1 MNATVVSSLILCDK
15 FVSASNPRRSLRPR
29 DNVGEM
35 VRQYRGRDVV
45 IKDRY
50 TIHTEIQ
57 EGSEK
62 AGTELA
68 MDVVEASHP
77 AVTLDTIIKDERGN
91 EFSVGDNILLYTLL
105 VTDVDTVDGAD
116 TFAMLAINP
125 ETNDMH
131 GLVEKKGKRGE
142 RVPYTVKQSKG
153 ENEGIAMAQ
162 EQIELPPSDWHCD
175 VAEEVPSE
183 EESIERRLMS
193 GARVRPL
200 VHKDS
205 IQHGHHNHHGHGDQD
220 KGISA
225 MDALRNVVRGIKV
238 NPLNK
243 PRRLQTASY
252 NFEVE
257 MYIEIDNTFVNNLGS
272 LSNAVN
278 YVNTLVTGANVVY
291 EKEIDTHLRVTNIVV
306 STLYDGATST
316 SDALSIMRTN
326 YGGNTWHA
334 ANVDIH
340 HALLGKL
347 GGGIAYIGVVCR
359 SDWGFGLTGGLSGSF
374 TSMGQPVVWDM
385 KGFMHEVGH
394 NFGSGH
400 SHDTNYYDP
409 VIDSCG
415 IACPTTVG
423 YGWSTIMSYCQWCPG
438 SYGNIM
444 YSFGADYDGSGD
456 VNDLTN
462 WPANPN
468 MVANYDQAHQSVD
481 PGREAQK
488 MYLHVVA
495 RAPSGC
501 VALSSPAPQSTPPP
515 TLSPTS
521 SIGVSSFCDS
531 GSLLNSRDSIGGAS
545 EPNGPN
551 TLDACTDGASGN
563 YHADESIDN
572 DHRFRRRRGQVG
584 ATVQIV
590 AKVWAYSATSDFI
603 DFFYATDATNPQWQL
618 ISTVN
623 PTSSGSN
630 SVSTEYTIGA
640 GSLQAVRV
648 VIRYNGVA
656 SPCPGGAYDDVD
668 DLAFVVKAAS
678 TPPPTLKP
686 TPLPTLKPTP
696 APSSSLPTSVKPTTA
711 PTREPTPV
719 PILTLSPTAK
729 PTVPYVSSNVRL
741 KYILP
746 TAYSATGNAYY
757 DLELGVPKCSS
768 IGSFCDSGSLLNS
781 RDAIAGLSEPNSPN
795 TLDSCTDGAVGTY
808 HTDESIDNIR
818 ISTLDDG
825 DFQPGSTL
833 QIAATVWAY
842 DPSADYADFYY
853 ATDATNPQWQ
863 FIETTKPTASGANTV
878 SAQYAL
884 EEGNLQ
890 AVRVVFR
897 ANGVASSCPSGS
909 YDDIDDLVFVVQSY
923 QSVPPPTPSP
933 NFAPAPTNRP
943 TRMRAT
949 KLAKQ
954 LFTNTRG

>member
-1 MNATVVSSLILCDK
+1 MTFTSLLVLATVVSSLILCDK

-193 GARVRPL
+193 GAR
-200 VHKDS
+200 
-205 IQHGHHNHHGHGDQD
+205 HGHHNHHGHGDQD

-225 MDALRNVVRGIKV
+225 MDALRNVVR
-238 NPLNK
+238 
-243 PRRLQTASY
+243 
-252 NFEVE
+252 
-257 MYIEIDNTFVNNLGS
+257 GS

-521 SIGVSSFCDS
+521 SIGVAFY
-531 GSLLNSRDSIGGAS
+531 
-545 EPNGPN
+545 
-551 TLDACTDGASGN
+551 DAA
-563 YHADESIDN
+563 
-572 DHRFRRRRGQVG
+572 
-584 ATVQIV
+584 
-590 AKVWAYSATSDFI
+590 
-603 DFFYATDATNPQWQL
+603 
-618 ISTVN
+618 
-623 PTSSGSN
+623 
-630 SVSTEYTIGA
+630 
-640 GSLQAVRV
+640 
-648 VIRYNGVA
+648 
-656 SPCPGGAYDDVD
+656 
-668 DLAFVVKAAS
+668 
-678 TPPPTLKP
+678 
-686 TPLPTLKPTP
+686 
-696 APSSSLPTSVKPTTA
+696 
-711 PTREPTPV
+711 
-719 PILTLSPTAK
+719 
-729 PTVPYVSSNVRL
+729 
-741 KYILP
+741 
-746 TAYSATGNAYY
+746 
-757 DLELGVPKCSS
+757 
-768 IGSFCDSGSLLNS
+768 
-781 RDAIAGLSEPNSPN
+781 
-795 TLDSCTDGAVGTY
+795 
-808 HTDESIDNIR
+808 
-818 ISTLDDG
+818 
-825 DFQPGSTL
+825 
-833 QIAATVWAY
+833 
-842 DPSADYADFYY
+842 
-853 ATDATNPQWQ
+853 
-863 FIETTKPTASGANTV
+863 
-878 SAQYAL
+878 
-884 EEGNLQ
+884 
-890 AVRVVFR
+890 
-897 ANGVASSCPSGS
+897 
-909 YDDIDDLVFVVQSY
+909 
-923 QSVPPPTPSP
+923 
-933 NFAPAPTNRP
+933 
-943 TRMRAT
+943 
-949 KLAKQ
+949 
-954 LFTNTRG
+954 

>member
-1 MNATVVSSLILCDK
+1 MRLLTVPIAVAMASIGLVFCPSIVTAIL
-15 FVSASNPRRSLRPR
+15 PRRILRPK

-35 VRQYRGRDVV
+35 IQRNKDPRAGRGRDVV

-68 MDVVEASHP
+68 MDVVEATHP

-162 EQIELPPSDWHCD
+162 EQMELPPSDWHCD
-175 VAEEVPSE
+175 VAEEVPGE
-183 EESIERRLMS
+183 EESIERRLMN
-193 GARVRPL
+193 GD
-200 VHKDS
+200 H
-205 IQHGHHNHHGHGDQD
+205 HGIHDRHGHGAQD

-225 MDALRNVVRGIKV
+225 MEALRKTLPVVS
-238 NPLNK
+238 
-243 PRRLQTASY
+243 SY

-291 EKEIDTHLRVTNIVV
+291 EKEIDTHLRVTKIVV

-521 SIGVSSFCDS
+521 SIGVAFYDAALGAPKCSKVASFCDS

-572 DHRFRRRRGQVG
+572 VRITALGGGEVQVG
-584 ATVQIV
+584 ASVQIV

-630 SVSTEYTIGA
+630 TVSTQYTIGA

-668 DLAFVVKAAS
+668 DLAFEVKGS
-678 TPPPTLKP
+678 PTGPVQSPPPTIKPTLPPSLKPTPFP
-686 TPLPTLKPTP
+686 TPLPTRLPTP
-696 APSSSLPTSVKPTTA
+696 LPTRSKA
-711 PTREPTPV
+711 R
-719 PILTLSPTAK
+719 K
-729 PTVPYVSSNVRL
+729 
-741 KYILP
+741 
-746 TAYSATGNAYY
+746 
-757 DLELGVPKCSS
+757 
-768 IGSFCDSGSLLNS
+768 
-781 RDAIAGLSEPNSPN
+781 
-795 TLDSCTDGAVGTY
+795 
-808 HTDESIDNIR
+808 
-818 ISTLDDG
+818 
-825 DFQPGSTL
+825 
-833 QIAATVWAY
+833 
-842 DPSADYADFYY
+842 
-853 ATDATNPQWQ
+853 
-863 FIETTKPTASGANTV
+863 
-878 SAQYAL
+878 
-884 EEGNLQ
+884 
-890 AVRVVFR
+890 
-897 ANGVASSCPSGS
+897 
-909 YDDIDDLVFVVQSY
+909 
-923 QSVPPPTPSP
+923 
-933 NFAPAPTNRP
+933 
-943 TRMRAT
+943 
-949 KLAKQ
+949 
-954 LFTNTRG
+954 